1 MNINA
6 IIEEVTGEKGSYF
19 VLSRDKIAEI
29 VHRCKTDE
37 YERGLKE
44 GFARG
49 KKVGYAQRSDEMYE
63 QAIVGRFGQY
73 NATME

>member
-29 VHRCKTDE
+29 VHRCKTVESDE
-37 YERGLKE
+37 YKRGLKE

-49 KKVGYAQRSDEMYE
+49 KKVGYA
-63 QAIVGRFGQY
+63 
-73 NATME
+73 